1 MTGDADANGTAV
13 LQIRPIQANVEAEI
27 DRLRWLFVEYAEG
40 LGIDLAF
47 QRFAEELAHLPG
59 AYAPPT
65 GCLLLAEYCG
75 QLAGCVALRQIE
87 GDVGEMKRLYVR
99 PGFRGKGIGKALAV
113 AAIERARDIGYARIR
128 LDTLPSM
135 NAAIAL
141 YRSLGFVEIEPYCH
155 NPVPG
160 AKFMELTL

>member
-1 MTGDADANGTAV
+1 MTGDADAGGGTA
-13 LQIRPIQANVEAEI
+13 LQIRPVQADAGAEI
-27 DRLRWLFVEYAEG
+27 ELSRSLFVEYAEG

-47 QRFAEELAHLPG
+47 QHFAEELALLPG
-59 AYAPPT
+59 AYAPPA
-65 GCLLLAEYCG
+65 GCLLLAEYRG

-87 GDVGEMKRLYVR
+87 GQVCEMKRLYVR

-113 AAIERARDIGYARIR
+113 AAIERARGIGYARMR

-135 NAAIAL
+135 NAAFAL
-141 YRSLGFVEIEPYCH
+141 YRSLGFVEIEPYCY

-160 AKFMELTL
+160 ARFMELTL

>member
-27 DRLRWLFVEYAEG
+27 DRLRSLFVEYAAG

-47 QRFAEELAHLPG
+47 QHFAEELALLPG

-65 GCLLLAEYCG
+65 GCVLLAECCG

-87 GDVGEMKRLYVR
+87 GQVCEMKRLYVR
-99 PGFRGKGIGKALAV
+99 PGFRAKGIGKALAV
-113 AAIERARDIGYARIR
+113 AAIERAQGIGYARMR

-141 YRSLGFVEIEPYCH
+141 YRSLGFVEIEPYCY